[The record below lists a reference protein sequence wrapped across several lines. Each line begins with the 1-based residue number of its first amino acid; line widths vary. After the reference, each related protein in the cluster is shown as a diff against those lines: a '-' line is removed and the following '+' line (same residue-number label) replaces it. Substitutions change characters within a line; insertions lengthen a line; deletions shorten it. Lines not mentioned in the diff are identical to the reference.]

1 MTQYAVILGVVFLC
15 NVVPAFAPP
24 TWIVLVF
31 FSLNYQVPG
40 WALVLLGVIGA
51 TSGRYILA
59 SYFRRYRSKLPAS
72 YITNMENASTH
83 LTKSK
88 GHAVALMTLFLFS
101 PLSSAQLFEA
111 AGIMRRIPLVPIC
124 ASFALGRVVTYSS
137 YVYGSKAIQATS
149 LGELIARNIT
159 SPQAIALQIA
169 MIIGLVLLGTIKW
182 QPHEPGN
189 VTTEAAK

>member
-1 MTQYAVILGVVFLC
+1 MTQYVVILGVVFLC

-40 WALVLLGVIGA
+40 WALVALGVIGA
-51 TSGRYILA
+51 TSGRLILA
-59 SYFRRYRSKLPAS
+59 SYFRRFRTKLPRS

-88 GHAVALMTLFLFS
+88 GHAAALMLLFLFS

-111 AGIMRRIPLVPIC
+111 AGIMRRIPLLPIC
-124 ASFALGRVVTYSS
+124 GAFAAGRIVTYSS

-149 LGELIARNIT
+149 LGELITRNIT
-159 SPQAIALQIA
+159 SGQAIALQIA
-169 MIIGLVLLGTIKW
+169 MIVGLVLLGTIKW
-182 QPHEPGN
+182 QPHHKLNES
-189 VTTEAAK
+189 TTSH

>member
-1 MTQYAVILGVVFLC
+1 MTEYVVVLGAVFLC

-24 TWIVLVF
+24 TWIVLFF
-31 FSLNYQVPG
+31 FSVQYPVPG
-40 WALVLLGVIGA
+40 WTLVVLGVLGA
-51 TSGRYILA
+51 TTGRFILA
-59 SYFRRYRSKLPAS
+59 SYFRRFRHKLPKS
-72 YITNMENASTH
+72 YVANMENASTH

-88 GHAVALMTLFLFS
+88 GHATALIVLFLFS

-111 AGIMRRIPLVPIC
+111 AGIMRRIELLPLCV
-124 ASFALGRVVTYSS
+124 AFGVGRVVTYSS

-169 MIIGLVLLGTIKW
+169 MITCLVLLGAIKW
-182 QPHEPGN
+182 QPHSPGKAT
-189 VTTEAAK
+189 V

>member
-1 MTQYAVILGVVFLC
+1 
-15 NVVPAFAPP
+15 
-24 TWIVLVF
+24 
-31 FSLNYQVPG
+31 
-40 WALVLLGVIGA
+40 
-51 TSGRYILA
+51 
-59 SYFRRYRSKLPAS
+59 
-72 YITNMENASTH
+72 MENASTH

-88 GHAVALMTLFLFS
+88 GHAFALLTVFLFS

-111 AGIMRRIPLVPIC
+111 AGIMRRIQLVPIC
-124 ASFALGRVVTYSS
+124 AAFALGRVVTYSS

-182 QPHEPGN
+182 QPHELGKAP
-189 VTTEAAK
+189 TSA

>member
-1 MTQYAVILGVVFLC
+1 MTQYVVILGVVFMC

-24 TWIVLVF
+24 TWLVLVF
-31 FSLNYQVPG
+31 FSLHYQVPS
-40 WALVLLGVIGA
+40 WSLVLFGVIGA
-51 TSGRYILA
+51 TAGRFILA
-59 SYFRRYRSKLPAS
+59 SYFRRFRDKLPQS
-72 YITNMENASTH
+72 YLTNMESASTH

-88 GHAVALMTLFLFS
+88 GHTTALLVLFVFS

-124 ASFALGRVVTYSS
+124 AAFAAGRVVTYST

-159 SPQAIALQIA
+159 SPQAIVVQVA
-169 MIIGLVLLGTIKW
+169 MILGLVLLGTVKW
-182 QPHEPGN
+182 KPHQAS
-189 VTTEAAK
+189 VT

>member
-1 MTQYAVILGVVFLC
+1 MAQYAVILGVVFLC

-31 FSLNYQVPG
+31 FSLHYHVPG
-40 WALVLLGVIGA
+40 WALVMLGVLGA

-59 SYFRRYRSKLPAS
+59 SYFRKFRSKLPAT
-72 YITNMENASTH
+72 YVTNMENASTH

-88 GHAVALMTLFLFS
+88 GHAVALMLLFLFS

-111 AGIMRRIPLVPIC
+111 AGIMQRLPLLPIC
-124 ASFALGRVVTYSS
+124 AAFAAGRVVTYSS
-137 YVYGSKAIQATS
+137 YVYGSKALQATS

-169 MIIGLVLLGTIKW
+169 MILGLVLLGTVKW
-182 QPHEPGN
+182 QPHHELDDSALSN
-189 VTTEAAK
+189 

>member
-31 FSLNYQVPG
+31 FSLNYQVPS
-40 WALVLLGVIGA
+40 WALVILGVIGA
-51 TSGRYILA
+51 TTGRFILA
-59 SYFRRYRSKLPAS
+59 SYFRRFRNRLPAS

-88 GHAVALMTLFLFS
+88 GHAVALMTLFVFS

-124 ASFALGRVVTYSS
+124 AAFAAGRVVTYSS
-137 YVYGSKAIQATS
+137 YVYGSKAIQTTT
-149 LGELIARNIT
+149 LGELITRNIT
-159 SPQAIALQIA
+159 SPQAIVAQVA
-169 MIIGLVLLGTIKW
+169 MIVGLVLLGTIKW
-182 QPHEPGN
+182 QPHHKLDDPQISQ
-189 VTTEAAK
+189 